1 MKKSASRDQNA
12 TQDTQP
18 QVSVEAIVANGLCT
32 GCGLCASLGG
42 DAISMQM
49 TREGYERPRV
59 EVPLDAATTRLVNS
73 VCPGVRVSGPSAS
86 ESASDVED
94 NLLWGRTH
102 ALFRAHA
109 IDPELRFICSSGGVL
124 AALALYL
131 LEKGEVD
138 YVLHVAASERR
149 PLRNRVHLS
158 RNREDVLRAAGSR
171 YGPAAPLV
179 DLNSLLQ
186 RKRPFAFIGKPC
198 DVTALANLALHD
210 DRVDRYLRFRFAMF
224 CGGVSALGKSLEP
237 LEPHGVTEGQ
247 ISLYRYRGHGNP
259 GLTHVETVDG
269 RSFDFRYVDL
279 WEQGT
284 QHLQFRCKIC
294 PDAIGLHADIVVHDV
309 WPGGPPEDDVP
320 SLNGVIARTSRGMAL
335 LDAAIAADAIKV
347 TGSYDFAE
355 LAQYQPHQAER
366 RRAIAPRLAAMR
378 DAGAL
383 CPRFEG
389 LHLDEVA
396 DELSES
402 ERSAEYRGTLERL
415 ARGSQRENP

>member
-1 MKKSASRDQNA
+1 MKSANCNQNA
-12 TQDTQP
+12 TRDTQP
-18 QVSVEAIVANGLCT
+18 QVPVEAIVANGLCT

-42 DAISMQM
+42 DAITMQM

-59 EVPLDAATTRLVNS
+59 EAPLDAATTRLVNS
-73 VCPGVRVSGPSAS
+73 VCPGVRVNGPGDSAP
-86 ESASDVED
+86 AGDVQD
-94 NLLWGRTH
+94 NPLWGRAHT
-102 ALFRAHA
+102 LLQAHA
-109 IDPELRFICSSGGVL
+109 SDPQLRFIGSSGGVL

-138 YVLHVAASERR
+138 YVLHVAASDRQ
-149 PLRNRVHLS
+149 PLRNCMHLS
-158 RNREDVLRAAGSR
+158 RTREDVLRAAGSR

-179 DLNSLLQ
+179 ELDSLLQ
-186 RKRPFAFIGKPC
+186 RNRPFAFIGKPC
-198 DVTALANLALHD
+198 DVTALANLARHD
-210 DRVDRYLRFRFAMF
+210 DRVERYVRFCFAMF

-237 LEPHGVTEGQ
+237 LEPHGVNEKK

-269 RSFDFRYVDL
+269 RHFDFRYVDL
-279 WEQGT
+279 WEQGA
-284 QHLQFRCKIC
+284 QRLQFRCKIC

-309 WPGGPPEDDVP
+309 WPDGPPEDDVA

-347 TGSYDFAE
+347 TGSYDFAA

-378 DAGAL
+378 DAHAL

-402 ERSAEYRGTLERL
+402 ERSAEYRGTLKRL
-415 ARGSQRENP
+415 ARGSHRENP